1 MEMMCIHKNRMKK
14 MKKWKKEILLNV
26 PIEFAWPY
34 FFGDLAKK
42 KKIFP
47 KVVDEVI
54 IEQKETIVGT
64 IIKQSYQNGSL
75 TEEFEVTIK
84 KYKNEAN
91 YKAFQE
97 SFVLNKRF
105 SITTEYELERQSDK
119 VTKFIYTSINKPK
132 NPLLSIFQLFGSDEV
147 IVNFLNKAKTAIE
160 SDFEQ
165 NLHEDL
171 L

>member
-1 MEMMCIHKNRMKK
+1 

-34 FFGDLAKK
+34 FYGNIAKK

-47 KVVDEVI
+47 KVIDEAIVQQT
-54 IEQKETIVGT
+54 ESIVGT
-64 IIKQSYQNGSL
+64 MIKQSYQNGSL
-75 TEEFEVTIK
+75 TEEYEVTIK
-84 KYKNEAN
+84 KYTNESN

-97 SFVLNKRF
+97 SFVLNNRF
-105 SITTEYELERQSDK
+105 KITTEYELESQSDK

-132 NPLLSIFQLFGSDEV
+132 NPLLSVFQLFGSDEV
-147 IVNFLNKAKTAIE
+147 IVNFMNKTKVAIE

-165 NLHEDL
+165 TQQEEV
-171 L
+171 

>member
-1 MEMMCIHKNRMKK
+1 

-34 FFGDLAKK
+34 FYGNIAKK

-47 KVVDEVI
+47 KVIDEAIVQQT
-54 IEQKETIVGT
+54 ESIVGT
-64 IIKQSYQNGSL
+64 MLKQSYQNGSL
-75 TEEFEVTIK
+75 TEEYEVTIK
-84 KYKNEAN
+84 KYTNESN

-97 SFVLNKRF
+97 SFVLNNRF
-105 SITTEYELERQSDK
+105 KITTEYELESQSDK

-132 NPLLSIFQLFGSDEV
+132 NPLLSVFQLFGSDEV
-147 IVNFLNKAKTAIE
+147 IVNFMNKTKAAIE

-165 NLHEDL
+165 TQQEEV
-171 L
+171 

>member
-1 MEMMCIHKNRMKK
+1 

-34 FFGDLAKK
+34 FYGNIAKK

-47 KVVDEVI
+47 KVIDEAIVQQT
-54 IEQKETIVGT
+54 ESIVGT
-64 IIKQSYQNGSL
+64 MIKQSYQNGSL
-75 TEEFEVTIK
+75 TEEYEVTIK
-84 KYKNEAN
+84 KYTNESN

-97 SFVLNKRF
+97 SFVLNNRF
-105 SITTEYELERQSDK
+105 KITTEYELESQSDK

-132 NPLLSIFQLFGSDEV
+132 NPLLSVFQLFGSDEV
-147 IVNFLNKAKTAIE
+147 IVNFMNKTKAAIE

-165 NLHEDL
+165 TLQEEV
-171 L
+171 

>member
-1 MEMMCIHKNRMKK
+1 

-34 FFGDLAKK
+34 FYGNIAKK

-47 KVVDEVI
+47 KV
-54 IEQKETIVGT
+54 IEEAIVQQTESIVGT
-64 IIKQSYQNGSL
+64 MIKQSYQNGSL
-75 TEEFEVTIK
+75 TEEYEVTIK
-84 KYKNEAN
+84 KYTNESN

-97 SFVLNKRF
+97 SFVLNNRF
-105 SITTEYELERQSDK
+105 KITTEYELESQSDK

-132 NPLLSIFQLFGSDEV
+132 NPLLSVFQLFGSDEV
-147 IVNFLNKAKTAIE
+147 IVNFMNKTKVAIE

-165 NLHEDL
+165 TQQEEV
-171 L
+171 